1 MSALEISGLSAGYGA
16 ADVVRDISIS
26 VPAGEVVVVL
36 GANGAGKT
44 TTMRAI
50 CGLID
55 RRGSVRVDGVEIG
68 TKPADV
74 VRAGVSLVPQ
84 GRGTLGTLT
93 VLDNLRVGA
102 ALRGDRAGIAD
113 DIERWT
119 TVFPVLAERVD
130 QRAGTLS
137 GGEQQMLAVARALM
151 ARPRVLLCDE
161 PSLGL
166 APRIVQHLFA
176 TLRDINREDSTS
188 MLIVEQNAELAMD
201 LASSVNLLEVGRMVR
216 TGTPASFREDTEL
229 RRAYL
234 GY

>member
-1 MSALEISGLSAGYGA
+1 MSTLEISGLSAGYGA
-16 ADVVRDISIS
+16 ADVVHDLHLT

-44 TTMRAI
+44 TTMRAV
-50 CGLID
+50 CGLIS
-55 RRGSVRVDGVEIG
+55 RRGSVRVDGREIG
-68 TKPADV
+68 TRPADV
-74 VRAGVSLVPQ
+74 VAAGVSLVPQ
-84 GRGTLGTLT
+84 GRGTLSTLS
-93 VLDNLRVGA
+93 VLDNLRTGA
-102 ALRGDRAGIAD
+102 ALRRDRVGIAED
-113 DIERWT
+113 LERWT
-119 TVFPVLAERVD
+119 TVFPVLARRSG

-166 APRIVQHLFA
+166 APRIVQGLFA
-176 TLRDINREDSTS
+176 MLAEVNVQDRVS
-188 MLIVEQNAELAMD
+188 MLVVEQNAELAME
-201 LASSVNLLEVGRMVR
+201 LASSVYLLEVGRVVR
-216 TGTPASFREDTEL
+216 AGPPASFREDTEL

>member
-1 MSALEISGLSAGYGA
+1 MSSLEISGLSAGYGA
-16 ADVVRDISIS
+16 ADVIRDVTIT
-26 VPAGEVVVVL
+26 VPPGDVVVVL

-44 TTMRAI
+44 TTMRAV

-55 RRGSVRVDGVEIG
+55 RRGSVRFDGRDVG
-68 TKPADV
+68 SRPADV
-74 VRAGVSLVPQ
+74 VKAGVSLVPQ
-84 GRGTLGTLT
+84 GRGTLGSLS
-93 VLDNLRVGA
+93 VLDNLRTGA
-102 ALRGDRAGIAD
+102 ALRRDRAGIAE
-113 DIERWT
+113 DIDRWT
-119 TVFPVLAERVD
+119 TVFPVLAERAD
-130 QRAGTLS
+130 QHAGTLS

-166 APRIVQHLFA
+166 APRIVQGLFA
-176 TLRDINREDSTS
+176 MLGEINKQDAMS

-201 LASSVNLLEVGRMVR
+201 LASSVYLLEVGRVIR
-216 TGTPASFREDTEL
+216 SGTPESFRQDTEL